1 MESKQKIREHIMGQ
15 IPETIIG
22 FLRTFDSSAA
32 RILGDT
38 PNSVL
43 DDTCYLESIRPIV
56 SEVEESLLEY
66 RPDAQT
72 RFLAVDIH
80 PGNHSYF
87 VLDLN
92 NVDYDY
98 ETAHNDMAPIP
109 VYLLRLSKRKIGIFR
124 RKEMD
129 DTLAERLA
137 ELHNGHGKDPLPS
150 VTTVGTDLSSL
161 KYKASVRYSMWKKF
175 PAGSDDKQA
184 LS

>member
-1 MESKQKIREHIMGQ
+1 MEESKQKIREHIMGQ
-15 IPETIIG
+15 IPETINH
-22 FLRTFDSSAA
+22 FLRTIDSTAI

-43 DDTCYLESIRPIV
+43 DHRCYLESIRPIV
-56 SEVEESLLEY
+56 SKVEESLREHH
-66 RPDAQT
+66 PDART

-92 NVDYDY
+92 NVDYVY

-109 VYLLRLSKRKIGIFR
+109 VYVLRLSKRKIGMFR
-124 RKEMD
+124 RGELD

-137 ELHNGHGKDPLPS
+137 EMHNGHGDDPLPLADDHNQ
-150 VTTVGTDLSSL
+150 TVEYRYPRSL
-161 KYKASVRYSMWKKF
+161 QS
-175 PAGSDDKQA
+175 
-184 LS
+184 